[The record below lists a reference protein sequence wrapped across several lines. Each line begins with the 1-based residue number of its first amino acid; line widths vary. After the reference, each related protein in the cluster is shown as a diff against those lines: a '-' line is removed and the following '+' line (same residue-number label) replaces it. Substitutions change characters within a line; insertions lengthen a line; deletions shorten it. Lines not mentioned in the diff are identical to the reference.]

1 MTTFLLVRHGQSVWN
16 AERRWQGQANPPLS
30 NLGRIQAMEAG
41 RAIGQVDLII
51 SSPQVRALETA
62 TLISDSIGIGPVI
75 AVEELRERSA
85 GSWSGLTVDEIEEQY
100 SGWLA
105 AGRRPDDFEAGDVL
119 EKRILGALHELAT
132 EYEDATM
139 LVVCHGGVIHSVEET
154 FGQVEGRVPNL
165 GGRVVNANKTDWSL
179 GDRLVL
185 VKQTTGGSLGDMNN
199 DRL

>member
-1 MTTFLLVRHGQSVWN
+1 MARANDDRVAQTLQRDDRMTPHKPG
-16 AERRWQGQANPPLS
+16 
-30 NLGRIQAMEAG
+30 
-41 RAIGQVDLII
+41 
-51 SSPQVRALETA
+51 
-62 TLISDSIGIGPVI
+62 
-75 AVEELRERSA
+75 
-85 GSWSGLTVDEIEEQY
+85 
-100 SGWLA
+100 
-105 AGRRPDDFEAGDVL
+105 
-119 EKRILGALHELAT
+119 AT